1 MDNLSLLFQA
11 PPLALQLVIEGILL
25 GGIFALAAYG
35 MALVW
40 GVMNIINIVQGEWV
54 VLGGFV
60 ALLLHNWLGT
70 PVMLGI
76 PAAAIVLFA
85 VGWLCYH
92 TIIFRIVD
100 RDLFTSILAT
110 FGLSILFQQ
119 LMNTLFGSD
128 VRTLDSGLGT
138 WHTMNNMVT
147 ISQTK
152 VVGFVLAG
160 VIAVVLTIFMRS
172 SRMGQAIRAT
182 AQNARAARIL
192 GIDTD
197 KVYAFTYG
205 LNAAVC
211 GAAGAIVVM
220 AFTIHPYQGLIYTVR
235 SFTIVVVA
243 GLGNL
248 PGVIASAFGL
258 GVAEQYA
265 GFTLGAEY
273 QNAFVFLLL
282 VVILVIR
289 NLRLQRQRKVLR

>member
-1 MDNLSLLFQA
+1 MDNLLLLVDA
-11 PPLALQLVIEGILL
+11 PPLAVQLVIEGLL
-25 GGIFALAAYG
+25 VGAIFALTAYG

-40 GVMNIINIVQGEWV
+40 GVMKIINLVQGEWV
-54 VLGGFV
+54 MLGGYIAFTV
-60 ALLLHNWLGT
+60 AQYGAPPL
-70 PVMLGI
+70 LGI
-76 PAAAIVLFA
+76 PAAAIVLFMI
-85 VGWLCYH
+85 GWVIYH

-110 FGLSILFQQ
+110 FGLLILFQQ
-119 LMNTLFGSD
+119 LMNQIFGFE
-128 VRTLDSGLGT
+128 VRTLDSGMGSWFMADGLIS
-138 WHTMNNMVT
+138 
-147 ISQTK
+147 ISQIK
-152 VVGFVLAG
+152 VIGFVMAG
-160 VIAVVLTIFMRS
+160 VIAVILTFFMRG

-182 AQNARAARIL
+182 AQDARAARIL

-205 LNAAVC
+205 LNAAIC

-235 SFTIVVVA
+235 SFTVVVVA

-248 PGVIASAFGL
+248 PGVIAAAFGL

-273 QNAFVFLLL
+273 QNAFVFILL
-282 VVILVIR
+282 VVILVWR
-289 NLRLQRQRKVLR
+289 SFKLQRERKYLK

>member
-1 MDNLSLLFQA
+1 
-11 PPLALQLVIEGILL
+11 
-25 GGIFALAAYG
+25 
-35 MALVW
+35 
-40 GVMNIINIVQGEWV
+40 
-54 VLGGFV
+54 
-60 ALLLHNWLGT
+60 
-70 PVMLGI
+70 MLGI
-76 PAAAIVLFA
+76 PVAAIVLFA
-85 VGWLCYH
+85 IGWIAYH

-110 FGLSILFQQ
+110 FGLSIMFQQ
-119 LMNTLFGSD
+119 LMNTVFGSD

-138 WHTMNNMVT
+138 WHGMNNMITV
-147 ISQTK
+147 SQTK
-152 VVGFVLAG
+152 VVGFVLAA
-160 VIAVVLTIFMRS
+160 VIAVVLTLFMRR

-205 LNAAVC
+205 LNAAIC

-248 PGVIASAFGL
+248 PGVIAAAFGL

-265 GFTLGAEY
+265 GFTLGAEF

-282 VVILVIR
+282 VVILVLR
-289 NLRLQRQRKVLR
+289 NLKLQRERKVLR

>member
-1 MDNLSLLFQA
+1 MDNLSLLVQA
-11 PPLALQLVIEGILL
+11 PPLGLQLVIEGILL

-54 VLGGFV
+54 MLGGFV
-60 ALLLHNWLGT
+60 AFALHQWGL
-70 PVMLGI
+70 PSLLGI
-76 PAAAIVLFA
+76 PVAAIVLFA
-85 VGWLCYH
+85 IGWLAYQ

-119 LMNTLFGSD
+119 LMNQVFGSD
-128 VRTLDSGLGT
+128 VRTLESGLGS
-138 WHTMNNMVT
+138 WYFFNSMVS

-152 VVGFVLAG
+152 VLGFVLAG
-160 VIAVVLTIFMRS
+160 VIGLVLTIFMRS

-197 KVYAFTYG
+197 RVYAFTYG
-205 LNAAVC
+205 LNAAIC

-235 SFTIVVVA
+235 SFTIVVIA

-248 PGVIASAFGL
+248 PGVIASSFGL
-258 GVAEQYA
+258 GVAEQFA

-282 VVILVIR
+282 VVILVAR
-289 NLRLQRQRKVLR
+289 NLRLQRKREVLR

>member
-1 MDNLSLLFQA
+1 MDNLLLLVDVPA
-11 PPLALQLVIEGILL
+11 LAVQLVIEGLL
-25 GGIFALAAYG
+25 VGAIFALTAYG

-54 VLGGFV
+54 MLGGFIAFTV
-60 ALLLHNWLGT
+60 GQIGG
-70 PVMLGI
+70 PPMLGI
-76 PAAAIVLFA
+76 PAAAIVLFII
-85 VGWLCYH
+85 GWIVYH

-110 FGLSILFQQ
+110 FGLLILFQQ
-119 LMNTLFGSD
+119 LMNQVFGFE
-128 VRTLDSGLGT
+128 VRTLDSGMGSWFMAGGLIS
-138 WHTMNNMVT
+138 
-147 ISQTK
+147 ISQIK
-152 VVGFVLAG
+152 VLGFVMAG
-160 VIAVVLTIFMRS
+160 VIAILITWFMRS

-182 AQNARAARIL
+182 AQDARAARIL

-205 LNAAVC
+205 LNAAIC

-235 SFTIVVVA
+235 SFTVVIIA

-248 PGVIASAFGL
+248 PGVIAAALGL

-273 QNAFVFLLL
+273 QNAFIFFLL
-282 VVILVIR
+282 VVILIAR
-289 NLRLQRQRKVLR
+289 SMKLQRERKYLK